1 MRKEGFTLIELII
14 VIVILGIL
22 AAVAVPKFAGLTKE
36 AKISAVKGFAGS
48 VRAAMNI
55 VHGKWLVQDNSSIDN
70 VTLED
75 GTTVYVCL
83 GGSSDGHNCASGVI
97 KGYPAPDT
105 DGIGAAVDYDND
117 TFEAVK
123 NDNGTNNTITFY
135 YKGYSSATN
144 KNCYVRYDYSTSG
157 EGPKITVETDDCE

>member
-22 AAVAVPKFAGLTKE
+22 AAVAVPKFAGLTKR

-83 GGSSDGHNCASGVI
+83 NKTNQDHNCSNNVSS
-97 KGYPAPDT
+97 GYPAPDT

-117 TFEAVK
+117 TFDV
-123 NDNGTNNTITFY
+123 DNSNSGKIIFY
-135 YKGYSSATN
+135 YKGYKSKNSN
-144 KNCYVRYDYSTSG
+144 KNCYVEYDYSTSG